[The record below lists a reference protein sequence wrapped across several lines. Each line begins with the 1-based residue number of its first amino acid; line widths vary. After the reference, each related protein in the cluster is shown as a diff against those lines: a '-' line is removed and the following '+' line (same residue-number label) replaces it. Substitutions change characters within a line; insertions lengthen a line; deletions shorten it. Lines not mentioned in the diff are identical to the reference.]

1 MRKICERTLWTIHHD
16 INALDE
22 HLLNTYH
29 APDAELS
36 QWGCDRGHWASTS
49 SPSSPET
56 YRPGKW
62 LSLDDHAIG

>member
-29 APDAELS
+29 TPDAELS
-36 QWGCDRGHWASTS
+36 QWGHDRELGQH
-49 SPSSPET
+49 
-56 YRPGKW
+56 
-62 LSLDDHAIG
+62 